1 MFKVL
6 VENYLGHPH
15 GNFSM
20 KFGNG
25 YTVSLAFGD
34 GTYSH
39 GNLDEGFTS
48 IEVAAWDAEGNW
60 VMLDKE
66 RDSTVA
72 GWKSPDQLLGILNK
86 VASL

>member
-20 KFGNG
+20 KFDNG

-39 GNLDEGFTS
+39 GNFDEGFTS
-48 IEVAAWDAEGNW
+48 VEVGAWDPDGNW
-60 VMLDKE
+60 VKLDK
-66 RDSTVA
+66 DSTVA
-72 GWKSPDQLLGILNK
+72 GWKSADQLLGIMK
-86 VASL
+86 RVASL